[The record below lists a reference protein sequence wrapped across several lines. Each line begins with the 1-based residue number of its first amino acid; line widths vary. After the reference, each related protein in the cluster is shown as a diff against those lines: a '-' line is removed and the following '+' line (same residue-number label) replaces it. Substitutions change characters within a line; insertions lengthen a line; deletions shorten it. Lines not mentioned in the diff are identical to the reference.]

1 MILDPKD
8 LKSMKMQKERIEEN
22 KNIKI
27 NSFLNITST
36 PQPRPHVFL
45 PNKILINS
53 NKKIM
58 KDSQTNTDSFTYQ
71 NNFFNKRRISSDK
84 NIIDIISLKN
94 TVRPCPSNFS
104 ISYFNNNNIY
114 KNSKIKNNLNN
125 INYKKNNSTGI
136 QIKPQNKRLKMI
148 KEKIIIDSN
157 FSLKKR
163 FKSTNKRKNI
173 NNSLYI
179 NCKNK
184 KNKIGNKSFEIINNS
199 TNKRKNLIDIENNI
213 KYIKKDVVK
222 KKINTFFNNK
232 YLQEN
237 TDIFKIGKYFSNK
250 NDLNI
255 KFSIPKNYNTCNVI
269 VDNNISLEN
278 TFKKQTVS
286 NFNNKYYFKFKTNNL
301 KEKEKIK
308 KLFCLLKKHKDSDT
322 DKNCD
327 FLAFHLNRQKK
338 LRKKEM
344 TKAILA
350 DYSNPCGYIGR
361 NTKDY
366 FINNDYYTNN
376 NDFESSL
383 IQKQKEN
390 KMIKIKSLKKNI

>member
-1 MILDPKD
+1 
-8 LKSMKMQKERIEEN
+8 
-22 KNIKI
+22 
-27 NSFLNITST
+27 
-36 PQPRPHVFL
+36 
-45 PNKILINS
+45 
-53 NKKIM
+53 
-58 KDSQTNTDSFTYQ
+58 
-71 NNFFNKRRISSDK
+71 
-84 NIIDIISLKN
+84 
-94 TVRPCPSNFS
+94 
-104 ISYFNNNNIY
+104 
-114 KNSKIKNNLNN
+114 
-125 INYKKNNSTGI
+125 
-136 QIKPQNKRLKMI
+136 MI

-163 FKSTNKRKNI
+163 FQSTYKRKN
-173 NNSLYI
+173 NNNTLYI

-184 KNKIGNKSFEIINNS
+184 NNKTGNKSFEIIHNRINR
-199 TNKRKNLIDIENNI
+199 RKNLIDIENNI
-213 KYIKKDVVK
+213 NYIKKDVVK

-232 YLQEN
+232 FLQEN

-255 KFSIPKNYNTCNVI
+255 KFSIPRNYNTCNVI

-361 NTKDY
+361 NNKDF

-390 KMIKIKSLKKNI
+390 KMIKIKSLKKDI